1 MTAKDLGKYKDRL
14 MGLIPEE
21 RIVTVEIPRPPKWVI
36 EEFSKYRG
44 LTPTVSDV
52 LDSMGISGAV
62 SASEIKPLQ
71 QGKTIIG
78 PAVTLRYVLERNTT
92 TQLFADKAKAKLADR
107 DAYAV
112 AEPGDVIVIDV
123 GGRVI
128 STQGGLSTMMAVKA
142 KLAGN
147 IVDGGVRDVEDI
159 RELGYPVWARGV
171 TPISGKYRLEA
182 VEINGPVMCGG
193 VQVNPGDLVIADDTG
208 IVFIPSDK
216 VEEVLEKTK
225 AAIKKEAEIVEA
237 INKGATLA
245 DFKKIYPPEKW

>member
-1 MTAKDLGKYKDRL
+1 MAKDLGKYKDRL

-21 RIVTVEIPRPPKWVI
+21 RIATVDVPRPPKSVI
-36 EEFSKYRG
+36 DEFKKYRG

-52 LDSMGISGAV
+52 LDSMGIAGAV

-71 QGKTIIG
+71 QDTTIVG
-78 PAVTLRYVLERNTT
+78 PAVTLRYVMERNTT
-92 TQLFADKAKAKLADR
+92 TQLFAEKAKPKLADR

-112 AEPGDVIVIDV
+112 AEPGDVIVFDV
-123 GGRVI
+123 GGKVI
-128 STQGGLSTMMAVKA
+128 STQGGLSTLMAVKA

-159 RELGYPVWARGV
+159 HELKYPVWARGV
-171 TPISGKYRLEA
+171 TPISGKYRIEA
-182 VEINGPVMCGG
+182 VEINGPVNIAG

-216 VEEVLEKTK
+216 IEEVLEKTK
-225 AAIKKEAEIVEA
+225 ALIAKEQKVVDA
-237 INKGATLA
+237 INQGANLS
-245 DFKKIYPPEKW
+245 DFKKILPPEKW